1 MLNGFRDFI
10 LRGNVVDLAVGVVT
24 GAAFAALVAAFTA
37 AFLTPLISLVT
48 GGGKVGG
55 AFAVNGVSFPY
66 GLFIGAVITFLLTM
80 AIIYFAVV
88 VPMTAAVNR
97 LKREDKPAEAQ
108 PSNEEKLLVEIRD
121 ALRSR

>member
-1 MLNGFRDFI
+1 M
-10 LRGNVVDLAVGVVT
+10 
-24 GAAFAALVAAFTA
+24 
-37 AFLTPLISLVT
+37 
-48 GGGKVGG
+48 
-55 AFAVNGVSFPY
+55 GVSFFVSGVEFPY
-66 GLFIGAVITFLLTM
+66 GLFITAVITFLLTM

>member
-1 MLNGFRDFI
+1 M
-10 LRGNVVDLAVGVVT
+10 
-24 GAAFAALVAAFTA
+24 
-37 AFLTPLISLVT
+37 
-48 GGGKVGG
+48 
-55 AFAVNGVSFPY
+55 
-66 GLFIGAVITFLLTM
+66 ITFLLTM

-108 PSNEEKLLVEIRD
+108 PSNEGKLLVEIRD

>member
-1 MLNGFRDFI
+1 MINGFRDFV

-24 GAAFAALVAAFTA
+24 GAAFAALIAAFGA
-37 AFLTPLISLVT
+37 AFLNPLVKLVS

-55 AFAVNGVSFPY
+55 SFFVNGVEFPY
-66 GLFIGAVITFLLTM
+66 GAFITAVITFVLTM
-80 AIIYFAVV
+80 SIIYFVVV

-97 LKREDKPAEAQ
+97 LKREDKPAVAQ

-121 ALRSR
+121 ALRAR

>member
-10 LRGNVVDLAVGVVT
+10 LRGNVVDLAVGVVM
-24 GAAFAALVAAFTA
+24 GAAFAALIAAFGN
-37 AFLTPLISLVT
+37 AFLNPLIKLAS

-55 AFAVNGVSFPY
+55 SFFVSGVEFPY
-66 GLFIGAVITFLLTM
+66 GLFITAVITFLLMM

>member
-1 MLNGFRDFI
+1 MINGFRDFI

-24 GAAFAALVAAFTA
+24 GAAFGALVAAFGA
-37 AFLTPLISLVT
+37 AFLNPLIKLIG
-48 GGGKVGG
+48 GGGKNGG
-55 AFAVNGVSFPY
+55 SFFVNGVEFPY
-66 GLFIGAVITFLLTM
+66 GAFITAVITFLLTM
-80 AIIYFAVV
+80 AVIYFVVV

-97 LKREDKPAEAQ
+97 LKRADPPAEAQ